1 MFLGEYQHTLDIKA
15 RVIVP
20 AKFREGL
27 GAKFVATKGLDHCI
41 FLYPLDQWSI
51 IESKVQSLSIA
62 KPQARLF
69 ARTFFSGA
77 AELETDK
84 QGRFVLP
91 QNLREHA
98 NIEKELMII
107 GVGERV
113 EIWSADLWASYN
125 QAAENS
131 YEMLAESLEGL
142 GL

>member
-27 GAKFVATKGLDHCI
+27 GAKFVATKGLDQCI
-41 FLYPLDQWSI
+41 FLYPMDKWSI
-51 IESKVQSLSIA
+51 IENKVQSLSIA
-62 KPQARLF
+62 NPQARSF
-69 ARTFFSGA
+69 SRIFFSGA
-77 AELETDK
+77 SELEIDK

-91 QNLREHA
+91 QKLREHA
-98 NIEKELMII
+98 NIEKELMVI

-113 EIWSADLWASYN
+113 EIWSAEMWASYN
-125 QAAENS
+125 QAADSS
-131 YEMLAESLEGL
+131 YEVLAESLEGL

>member
-27 GAKFVATKGLDHCI
+27 GAKFVATKGLDQCI

-51 IESKVQSLSIA
+51 IESKVQSLSIT
-62 KPQARLF
+62 KPEARLF
-69 ARTFFSGA
+69 SRIFFSGA
-77 AELETDK
+77 TELEIDK

-91 QNLREHA
+91 QKLREHA
-98 NIEKELMII
+98 GIEKELMII
-107 GVGERV
+107 GVGARV
-113 EIWSADLWASYN
+113 EIWSAEMWVSYQ
-125 QAAENS
+125 QAAESS
-131 YEMLAESLEGL
+131 YEVLAESLDGL